1 MNSNSI
7 DVIFESIFDMNSK
20 SILMKTIFSPLTFP
34 TALLLTSMLI
44 PHLAT
49 GQTTH
54 ETIEIQRSRILVE
67 DVLTQEEQNALSP
80 LEVLNS
86 FAAGNERFVMN
97 DLTARDH
104 SFQIR
109 ETANA
114 QFPKAIVLSCVDSR
128 VPVEDVFDKGIGDIF
143 VARVAGN
150 FINDDILGSMEFA
163 TKVAGAK
170 LILVM
175 GHENCGAIHAAIDGA
190 ELGHIT
196 KMLRNLQPAV
206 KMSTQ
211 SKGERSSK
219 NRLFVHEVSENNVRY
234 AIEKIKKDSPLLKT
248 MFENGEIDIK
258 GAVYDMDTGVVNFL

>member
-1 MNSNSI
+1 MRKQMI
-7 DVIFESIFDMNSK
+7 TLAGLFI
-20 SILMKTIFSPLTFP
+20 
-34 TALLLTSMLI
+34 LTSTAI
-44 PHLAT
+44 A
-49 GQTTH
+49 QQYESTTV
-54 ETIEIQRSRILVE
+54 EIDKSKILVE
-67 DVLTQEEQNALSP
+67 NVLTAEEQAALSP
-80 LEVLNS
+80 HEVLES
-86 FAAGNERFVMN
+86 LQAGNERFVRS

-104 SFQIR
+104 SIQIR
-109 ETANA
+109 KSVEA

-190 ELGHIT
+190 ELGNIT
-196 KMLRNLQPAV
+196 GMLKNIQPAV
-206 KMSTQ
+206 EMSTK
-211 SKGERSSK
+211 SEGPRTSA
-219 NRLFVHEVSENNVRY
+219 NRQLVHEVSENNVHN
-234 AIEKIKKDSPLLKT
+234 ALKKIVTDSPILKE
-248 MFENGEIDIK
+248 MLDKGEIDIK

>member
-1 MNSNSI
+1 MRT
-7 DVIFESIFDMNSK
+7 
-20 SILMKTIFSPLTFP
+20 ILNTLKFS
-34 TALLLTSMLI
+34 TALV
-44 PHLAT
+44 LAT
-49 GQTTH
+49 IAIPIIAVGQ
-54 ETIEIQRSRILVE
+54 ESSDDTIVIDRSRILVE
-67 DVLTQEEQNALSP
+67 DILTEAEQEALTP
-80 LEVLNS
+80 LDVLNS
-86 FAAGNERFVMN
+86 LAAGNERFVMN

-104 SFQIR
+104 SFQVR
-109 ETANA
+109 ESADD

-196 KMLRNLQPAV
+196 KMLENLKPAIAL
-206 KMSTQ
+206 STK
-211 SKGERSSK
+211 SKGDRSSK
-219 NRLFVHEVSENNVRY
+219 NRLLVHEVSENNVRY
-234 AIEKIKKDSPLLKT
+234 AMEKIKKDSLC
-248 MFENGEIDIK
+248 
-258 GAVYDMDTGVVNFL
+258 

>member
-1 MNSNSI
+1 MRKKI
-7 DVIFESIFDMNSK
+7 MT
-20 SILMKTIFSPLTFP
+20 LAGLLAFS
-34 TALLLTSMLI
+34 TAVNAQQSE
-44 PHLAT
+44 A
-49 GQTTH
+49 
-54 ETIEIQRSRILVE
+54 ETIEIDKSQIRIE
-67 DVLTQEEQNALSP
+67 TVLTAEEQAALSP
-80 LEVLNS
+80 LDVLNS
-86 FAAGNERFVMN
+86 LAAGNERFVRS

-109 ETANA
+109 ESVDA

-150 FINDDILGSMEFA
+150 FVNDDILGSMEFA

-196 KMLRNLQPAV
+196 GMLKNIRPAI
-206 KMSTQ
+206 KRSTVAE
-211 SKGERSSK
+211 GPRSSQ
-219 NRLFVHEVSENNVRY
+219 NRLLVHEVSENNVRI
-234 AIEKIKKDSPLLKT
+234 AIEKIIKESPLLRE
-248 MFENGEIDIK
+248 MNENGEIDIK